1 MRTGKQKVILAAKI
15 LSVVLVCLM
24 VGFYFFR
31 DELLQ
36 QTLAKVTNKMEVDY
50 NSSFSV
56 KKATFDGFA
65 GVNLTEV
72 ILAPKNADTLFKIKK
87 MRTSVSFWH
96 LLVGDVQLGTLEIED
111 GYVHLTK
118 KGNVKNFA
126 AFLKRDKTEKNTDQK
141 RDYAKFAYRIIS
153 KLLNL
158 VPTDMNIKNLVFKL
172 DDNGKK
178 ATIDIKNLVLESEE
192 LETAIHVQTNTFTQR
207 WKIKGYA
214 DPRDKKADLRFFNM
228 DTGAIKVPYLDE
240 RFNLVSSFDS
250 IRLNIDNI
258 DRDGDELH
266 IDGFTSIANLKVNH
280 PKIASKDVVIKNAR
294 FDYRFLLGSDFI
306 SVDSSSTVEFNK
318 IKFHPYLA
326 YETAEDTIYKLK
338 VAIPKMKAQDFITSL
353 PDGLFTNFQGM
364 QASGSFDY
372 KLDFMF
378 NKNKPKDIVLD
389 SQLNKENLRITKFGQ
404 ANLNKINGE
413 FIYSA
418 IIKNVRQRPVLVGT
432 ANPNYTPLD
441 QISPYLRKCVLTTED
456 PSFFSHRGFI
466 SEAFKQ
472 SIIKNIKTKKFSRGG
487 STISMQLVKNVF
499 LTREKTL
506 SRKLEE
512 ILLVYILENNRIAS
526 KERMLEVYFNIIEWG
541 PNVYGIGEASHFYF
555 QKSPS
560 NLTFNECLFLATI
573 IPSPKKFMYQFDG
586 NGNLKGYAIKNQNYL
601 KKLML
606 RRGIVT
612 AADSIQN
619 NYMYVSGNARSFLN
633 IVKTQDSTATSVDSL
648 AVEDEFDFEFL
659 KTPEEEE

>member
-1 MRTGKQKVILAAKI
+1 
-15 LSVVLVCLM
+15 
-24 VGFYFFR
+24 
-31 DELLQ
+31 
-36 QTLAKVTNKMEVDY
+36 
-50 NSSFSV
+50 
-56 KKATFDGFA
+56 
-65 GVNLTEV
+65 
-72 ILAPKNADTLFKIKK
+72 
-87 MRTSVSFWH
+87 
-96 LLVGDVQLGTLEIED
+96 
-111 GYVHLTK
+111 
-118 KGNVKNFA
+118 
-126 AFLKRDKTEKNTDQK
+126 
-141 RDYAKFAYRIIS
+141 
-153 KLLNL
+153 
-158 VPTDMNIKNLVFKL
+158 
-172 DDNGKK
+172 
-178 ATIDIKNLVLESEE
+178 
-192 LETAIHVQTNTFTQR
+192 
-207 WKIKGYA
+207 
-214 DPRDKKADLRFFNM
+214 
-228 DTGAIKVPYLDE
+228 
-240 RFNLVSSFDS
+240 
-250 IRLNIDNI
+250 
-258 DRDGDELH
+258 
-266 IDGFTSIANLKVNH
+266 
-280 PKIASKDVVIKNAR
+280 
-294 FDYRFLLGSDFI
+294 
-306 SVDSSSTVEFNK
+306 
-318 IKFHPYLA
+318 
-326 YETAEDTIYKLK
+326 
-338 VAIPKMKAQDFITSL
+338 MKAQDFITSL

-378 NKNKPKDIVLD
+378 NKNKPKDIILD

-413 FIYSA
+413 FVYSA
-418 IIKNVRQRPVLVGT
+418 IIKNVRQRPILVGT

-512 ILLVYILENNRIAS
+512 ILLVYILENNRISS

-659 KTPEEEE
+659 KTPEEE